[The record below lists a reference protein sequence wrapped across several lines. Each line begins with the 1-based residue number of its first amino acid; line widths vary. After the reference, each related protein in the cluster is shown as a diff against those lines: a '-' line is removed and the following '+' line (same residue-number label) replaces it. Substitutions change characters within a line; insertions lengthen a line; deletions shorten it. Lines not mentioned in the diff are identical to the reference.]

1 MPDPLVHRMDVNH
14 NSIKIITIGVMG
26 GGQLGR
32 MLAHAAQR
40 LGMRVV
46 VLDPQLECPA
56 AQAADHH
63 IQAAYDDNDALD
75 ELARICDAITTE
87 FENVPAPSLLRLAQ
101 SKPVRP
107 SAKAVAIAQD
117 RLEEK
122 LFFQQQGIDT
132 ARFWALERHL
142 AESAQ
147 EALDR
152 CREAVFPA
160 ILKTRRLGYDG
171 KGQLPVESFEQLASA
186 WDALSQV
193 ACLLEERLSLR
204 FELSVILV
212 RDQTGQVAVYPA
224 IENRHRNGILER
236 SDFPAPRDR
245 EVAEKARDLAAQVAS
260 GLEYEGVLCLEFF
273 VVGQT
278 DDPSGWRLLANEMAP
293 RPHNS
298 GHVTIDACA
307 VSQFEQQARVLAG
320 LPMGDCEAKSKACLL
335 NLLGD
340 HWFDQQGRW
349 REPDWQR
356 LLAIE
361 GLHLHLY
368 GKRQAKPGRKMGHIS
383 VCATSQS
390 TLDERVAYVI
400 SLLERS

>member
-14 NSIKIITIGVMG
+14 NPIKIITIGVMG

-171 KGQLPVESFEQLASA
+171 
-186 WDALSQV
+186 LSQV

-260 GLEYEGVLCLEFF
+260 GLDYEGVLCLEFF

-383 VCATSQS
+383 
-390 TLDERVAYVI
+390 LDERVAYVI

>member
-1 MPDPLVHRMDVNH
+1 
-14 NSIKIITIGVMG
+14 
-26 GGQLGR
+26 
-32 MLAHAAQR
+32 
-40 LGMRVV
+40 
-46 VLDPQLECPA
+46 
-56 AQAADHH
+56 
-63 IQAAYDDNDALD
+63 
-75 ELARICDAITTE
+75 
-87 FENVPAPSLLRLAQ
+87 
-101 SKPVRP
+101 
-107 SAKAVAIAQD
+107 
-117 RLEEK
+117 
-122 LFFQQQGIDT
+122 
-132 ARFWALERHL
+132 
-142 AESAQ
+142 
-147 EALDR
+147 
-152 CREAVFPA
+152 
-160 ILKTRRLGYDG
+160 
-171 KGQLPVESFEQLASA
+171 
-186 WDALSQV
+186 
-193 ACLLEERLSLR
+193 
-204 FELSVILV
+204 
-212 RDQTGQVAVYPA
+212 
-224 IENRHRNGILER
+224 
-236 SDFPAPRDR
+236 
-245 EVAEKARDLAAQVAS
+245 
-260 GLEYEGVLCLEFF
+260 
-273 VVGQT
+273 
-278 DDPSGWRLLANEMAP
+278 PSGWRLLANEMAP

>member
-1 MPDPLVHRMDVNH
+1 
-14 NSIKIITIGVMG
+14 
-26 GGQLGR
+26 
-32 MLAHAAQR
+32 
-40 LGMRVV
+40 
-46 VLDPQLECPA
+46 
-56 AQAADHH
+56 
-63 IQAAYDDNDALD
+63 
-75 ELARICDAITTE
+75 
-87 FENVPAPSLLRLAQ
+87 
-101 SKPVRP
+101 
-107 SAKAVAIAQD
+107 
-117 RLEEK
+117 
-122 LFFQQQGIDT
+122 
-132 ARFWALERHL
+132 
-142 AESAQ
+142 
-147 EALDR
+147 
-152 CREAVFPA
+152 
-160 ILKTRRLGYDG
+160 
-171 KGQLPVESFEQLASA
+171 
-186 WDALSQV
+186 
-193 ACLLEERLSLR
+193 
-204 FELSVILV
+204 
-212 RDQTGQVAVYPA
+212 
-224 IENRHRNGILER
+224 
-236 SDFPAPRDR
+236 
-245 EVAEKARDLAAQVAS
+245 
-260 GLEYEGVLCLEFF
+260 
-273 VVGQT
+273 
-278 DDPSGWRLLANEMAP
+278 